1 MIVLGSANMDIV
13 VRTPRAPG
21 PGETVIGHDYA
32 LHPGGKGANQA
43 VAAQRAGAKVR
54 FAGCLGTDSYGDTL
68 ARALTAEAIDVAALH
83 RLEAATGIALITVEA
98 NGENRIIV
106 IAGANFGFGPGLL
119 PAVVPAASVLLAQ
132 LEIPVPTVLAAASLV
147 RSAGGTVILNASP
160 LDHLTSAERA
170 LLLAAADILL
180 INHGEAA
187 SLLDTPHVDPD
198 KAAARLARDRH
209 AAIVTLGA
217 AGLVWSAGGETGR
230 CAGHTVTAIDTTG
243 CGDAFAGAFAAA
255 IERGEPI
262 AQAARFGNAAGA
274 LAATRE
280 GAQNAMPT
288 RAAISHFLATHA

>member
-13 VRTPRAPG
+13 VRTARAPG

-43 VAAQRAGAKVR
+43 IAAQRAGARVR

-68 ARALTAEAIDVAALH
+68 ARALTVEAIDLAALH
-83 RLEAATGIALITVEA
+83 RIEAATGIALITVEA

-106 IAGANFGFGPGLL
+106 IAGANFEFVPDLL
-119 PAVVPAASVLLAQ
+119 PAVPAASVLLAQ
-132 LEIPVPTVLAAASLV
+132 LEIPVPTVLAAASSV
-147 RSAGGTVILNASP
+147 RRAGGTFILNASP
-160 LDHLTSAERA
+160 LDHLVSANRA
-170 LLLAAADILL
+170 SLLAATDILL
-180 INHGEAA
+180 VNHGEAA

-198 KAAARLARDRH
+198 EAAARLARDRR

-217 AGLVWSAGGETGR
+217 AGLVWSAGDEIGR
-230 CAGHTVTAIDTTG
+230 CAGYTVTAIDTTG

-262 AQAARFGNAAGA
+262 AQAASFGNAAGA
-274 LAATRE
+274 LAATRH

-288 RAAISHFLATHA
+288 RAAISQFLATHA